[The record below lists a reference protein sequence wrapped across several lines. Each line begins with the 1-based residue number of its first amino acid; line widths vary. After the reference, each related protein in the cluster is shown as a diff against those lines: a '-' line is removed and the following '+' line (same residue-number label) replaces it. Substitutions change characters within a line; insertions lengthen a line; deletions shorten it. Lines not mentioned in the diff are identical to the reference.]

1 MIKKRKSLWRRLKE
15 NRAVQTLSTIL
26 LPILFGVLIIALWQG
41 QILHKI
47 FNTDINTLPLPS
59 RICRIILD
67 NLPSIGENAL
77 YTIIVALAGLL
88 IGSVIG
94 YLIAVFAS
102 LFQKWGAGGL
112 TIVGAFNAI
121 PIVALAPVL
130 SNWTKDVSSDPNFRS
145 MVAKTFVVMIVC
157 IASMSINAFRGLT
170 ELKPFALDLMSSYA
184 AKKRTVF
191 FKLRLPNSIPYVFT
205 ALRVSVPISIIS
217 AVVSEYFA
225 EYIVGVGR
233 EIRENIV
240 LGQYPTAWA
249 YIVVACLI
257 GIAMYGLLM
266 AVEAVV
272 LKNRRI
278 KN

>member
-1 MIKKRKSLWRRLKE
+1 MAKTQGKKGCSDIKLHTSS
-15 NRAVQTLSTIL
+15 V
-26 LPILFGVLIIALWQG
+26 LFGVLILILWQE
-41 QILHKI
+41 QVLHKL
-47 FNTDINTLPLPS
+47 FNTDTNTLPLPS
-59 RICRIILD
+59 RICQIIID
-67 NLPSIGENAL
+67 NIPTFAVNAL
-77 YTIIVALAGLL
+77 YTVIVAVVGLL
-88 IGSVIG
+88 VGSIIG
-94 YLIAVFAS
+94 YLIAVFAAT
-102 LFQKWGAGGL
+102 FQKWGKGGI

-121 PIVALAPVL
+121 PIVALAPVMT
-130 SNWTKDVSSDPNFRS
+130 NWTKDISNDPNIRS
-145 MVAKTFVVMIVC
+145 MVAKTLVVMIVC

-170 ELKPFALDLMSSYA
+170 ELKPFALDLMKSYA
-184 AKKRTVF
+184 AKKSTVF

-225 EYIVGVGR
+225 EYITGVGR

-257 GIAMYGLLM
+257 GLVMYGLLM
-266 AVEAVV
+266 LIESIV

-278 KN
+278 K

>member
-1 MIKKRKSLWRRLKE
+1 MIKRRKSVWKRLRE
-15 NRAVQTLSTIL
+15 NKAAQMISTVA
-26 LPILFGVLIIALWQG
+26 LPVLFGLLIVVLWQG
-41 QILHKI
+41 QVLHKV
-47 FNTDINTLPLPS
+47 FHTDTNTLPLPS
-59 RICRIILD
+59 RIIRIIVE
-67 NLPSIGENAL
+67 NIPSFAQNAV
-77 YTIIVALAGLL
+77 YTIIVAVAGLV

-94 YLIAVFAS
+94 YLIAVLAA

-130 SNWTKDVSSDPNFRS
+130 SNWTKDVSKDPNLRS
-145 MVAKTFVVMIVC
+145 MVAKTLVVMIVC

-205 ALRVSVPISIIS
+205 ALRVSVPVSIIS

-233 EIRENIV
+233 AIRENIV

-249 YIVVACLI
+249 YIIVACLI
-257 GIAMYGLLM
+257 GILMYGILM
-266 AVEAVV
+266 AVETIV
-272 LKNRRI
+272 LKNRRV
-278 KN
+278 K